1 MWGVET
7 NPVNHDS
14 RNCLGK
20 ILKAIQKGW
29 NVMQQEIKAHAS
41 NREDLDFSGLPTFME
56 VTNDG
61 NDLRP

>member
-7 NPVNHDS
+7 NLVNHDN

-20 ILKAIQKGW
+20 IQKAMQKGW
-29 NVMQQEIKAHAS
+29 NVTQQQIQAHAS

-61 NDLRP
+61 NNLSP